1 MAPALP
7 ATLTLAQ
14 ASATASGLRAE
25 LERTGASGSAWEVD
39 ASALSEFDTSAL
51 AVLLELQRAA
61 RARGLGLAV
70 ASPPAKLRQL
80 AALYGVDG
88 LLGLQPGT

>member
-14 ASATASGLRAE
+14 ASAAASGLRIA
-25 LERTGASGSAWEVD
+25 LERVALGAAWEVD

-61 RARGLGLAV
+61 RARGAELAV
-70 ASPPAKLRQL
+70 AAPPAKLRQL
-80 AALYGVDG
+80 AALYGVDA

>member
-14 ASATASGLRAE
+14 ASATAAGLRVE
-25 LERTGASGSAWEVD
+25 LERRAAPGSAWELD

-70 ASPPAKLRQL
+70 AAPPAKLRQL

>member
-14 ASATASGLRAE
+14 ASAAAAGLRIE
-25 LERTGASGSAWEVD
+25 LERVAPGAAWEVD

-61 RARGLGLAV
+61 RARGAELAV
-70 ASPPAKLRQL
+70 AAPPAKLRQL
-80 AALYGVDG
+80 AALYGVDA